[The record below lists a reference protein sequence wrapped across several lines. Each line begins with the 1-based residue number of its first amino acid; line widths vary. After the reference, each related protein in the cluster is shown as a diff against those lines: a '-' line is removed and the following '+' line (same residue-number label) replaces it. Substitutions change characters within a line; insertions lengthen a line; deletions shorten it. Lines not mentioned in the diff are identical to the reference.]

1 MGFVRKF
8 SKFSIFLE
16 EKLKRV
22 RWDAL
27 KLLSKSSFFDGVK
40 EWRARWDL
48 NPGFSTPEADALIRA
63 RLRAHNA
70 KQTLTC

>member
-1 MGFVRKF
+1 MGFVKKL

-22 RWDAL
+22 RWEVPNY
-27 KLLSKSSFFDGVK
+27 LSKSLFFLG
-40 EWRARWDL
+40 ECLWRARWDL
-48 NPGFSTPEADALIRA
+48 NPGFSAPEADALIRA

-70 KQTLTC
+70 KQT